1 MMMIMMMRGDVCAT
15 YLIDEPLFVP
25 ICLLSYSINSSSR
38 AAAFSESIQNSFL
51 SGDICGLLRWRC
63 DFAGHIPFFSVMRRT
78 RTLMVSSFRSS
89 GMCWQ
94 LPKGKH
100 IGTGLSMILKSVW
113 SNIHFHLCCCIDVTK
128 NATYDVTLTML
139 TSQNWFLFGPEERF
153 GCKASIMT
161 AKLHY

>member
-1 MMMIMMMRGDVCAT
+1 MRMRMRMMMRGDECAT
-15 YLIDEPLFVP
+15 YLIDEPLFMP

-51 SGDICGLLRWRC
+51 SGDICGLLRRRC
-63 DFAGHIPFFSVMRRT
+63 DFARHIPFFSVMRRT

-100 IGTGLSMILKSVW
+100 IGTGLGMILKSIYVIKYTFSSLLLYRCDYKCYLW
-113 SNIHFHLCCCIDVTK
+113 CHFNNVNKSELVP
-128 NATYDVTLTML
+128 LWPRGRLWM
-139 TSQNWFLFGPEERF
+139 
-153 GCKASIMT
+153 
-161 AKLHY
+161 